1 MGSSNIFSVEQ
12 LDGNIF
18 WSQIIPRPFE
28 GGGFLLTYTD
38 NESTEL
44 IEFNKILSLTIYSS
58 SKLAYK
64 QILLL
69 LQFNDDDFS
78 VYRFGK
84 FNDADANSFLTWIQR
99 RVLV

>member
-38 NESTEL
+38 NESTE
-44 IEFNKILSLTIYSS
+44 SMLT
-58 SKLAYK
+58 
-64 QILLL
+64 
-69 LQFNDDDFS
+69 LQ
-78 VYRFGK
+78 
-84 FNDADANSFLTWIQR
+84 T
-99 RVLV
+99 